1 MAKSNRKRV
10 GDSLDIFVEGMLP
23 FVSQEMQSRHGD
35 KWEEQVR
42 TILRENPS
50 TASKAANASIA
61 WDTALIISV
70 ILSEWQYLF
79 RKKLGPGERA
89 MIHELSDI
97 RNRWAHQE
105 LFSTDD
111 TLRALDTVQRL
122 LSSVGAGNQAAEVD
136 RFKSEVM
143 RTRFKELSKQ
153 ETQRA
158 GREALAG
165 QPTGGLKP
173 WREVVT
179 PHPDVAS
186 GRFAQAEFAADLA
199 QVLRGDATDEYGKP
213 KEFFRRTYI
222 TEGLRELL
230 LNAISRLTGQ
240 GGDPV
245 VELQTNFGGG
255 KTHSMLALYHLFSDV
270 KSADLPG
277 IDVLLKELNVEQPPK
292 AARAVIVGTALS
304 AGQPHKK
311 PDGTVIHT
319 IWGEMAYQLLDK
331 KGYDIVA
338 DCDKNGTAPGS
349 DLLSKLF
356 KAAGPTLIL
365 IDEWVAYIRQ
375 TYETSGLPSGSFDA
389 NLTFAQSLTEAAKSP
404 QVLVVASLP
413 KSQIEVGGEGGQKAL
428 DILQNTFTRVKSSW
442 RPASQEE
449 SYEIVRRRL
458 FEPISGE
465 NFAARDAVIDAFAN
479 MYRRNEAEFP
489 GGVKETEYFRKM
501 EVAYPVH
508 PELFERLYNDWASL
522 EEFQRTRGVL
532 RLMACAIYS
541 LWEGNDRSLM
551 IMPAMIPMDDQHVL
565 SEITTKSGLSPAWT
579 NVIERDVDGQDSLS
593 RKIDREISNLGRLS
607 ACRRVAR
614 AIYIGSAPV
623 AETAKKGI
631 DDRRVKLG
639 CVQPGE
645 SVPIFGDALRRL
657 TDQATHLYVDGSR
670 YWFSTQPSVTRLAQ
684 DRAAQQKPDDIMEEI
699 KARIRLEKK
708 LKGEFQ
714 AIHDCPDSSSEVGD
728 EPEARLVVIG
738 PSHPHRPKTSD
749 CECLATAKELLEQ
762 RGNSPRIYRNSVVF
776 LAADKT
782 RLDELIDAVR
792 NYLAW
797 KSIVRDGKQLN
808 LDPFQTRQAE
818 TKLTESDST
827 VASRLP
833 ETYQWLIVPIQ
844 PNPTEPS
851 TWQTYRLSGQGS
863 LAERASKKLVSE
875 ELLMPQYSGVRLRMD
890 LDRVPL
896 WRGDHVLVKDLSEN
910 MAQYLYLP
918 RLVNQRVL
926 LNAIADG
933 LVTLTWRQDTF
944 AYAHAYDADRNRYQG
959 LTAGNH
965 VQVSADNQA
974 VVVKPEVAQKQLDAA
989 EKEAKENKTNGG
1001 GASTG
1006 QSGNGQVK
1014 ENAEEHL
1021 GGKTGGTGGGVVAS
1035 SKPRRFFGS
1044 VKLDATRL
1052 GRDAGRIATEV
1063 LSHLSGLPGAESEVT
1078 LEIQIEIPDGVP
1090 ENVVRTVIENCR
1102 TLKFENQG
1110 FENA

>member
-1 MAKSNRKRV
+1 MAKSNRNRV

-23 FVSQEMQSRHGD
+23 FISREMEVRHGAAWQD
-35 KWEEQVR
+35 KVR
-42 TILRENPS
+42 EIIRENPS
-50 TASKAANASIA
+50 TAAKAANANIA

-70 ILSEWQYLF
+70 VIKEWQYLF

-89 MIHELSDI
+89 MVHELSDI

-105 LFSTDD
+105 AFTTDD
-111 TLRALDTVQRL
+111 TLRALDTVHRL
-122 LSSVGAGNQAAEVD
+122 LSSVGAGDEAAAVD
-136 RFKSEVM
+136 RLKSEVM

-153 ETQRA
+153 ESQRA
-158 GREALAG
+158 NKEALAG

-173 WREVVT
+173 WREIVT

-199 QVLRGDATDEYGKP
+199 QVIRGDATDEYANP

-230 LNAISRLTGQ
+230 LNAISRLTDQ

-255 KTHSMLALYHLFSDV
+255 KTHSMLALYHLFSEA
-270 KSADLPG
+270 KSADLAG
-277 IDVLLKELNVEQPPK
+277 VDVLLKELNVEAPPK
-292 AARAVIVGTALS
+292 TARAVIVGTALS

-311 PDGTVIHT
+311 PDGTTIHT
-319 IWGEMAYQLLDK
+319 IWGEIAHQLLGK
-331 KGYDIVA
+331 KGYKIVA
-338 DCDKNGTAPGS
+338 ECDRNGTAPGS
-349 DLLSKLF
+349 DLLSELF
-356 KAAGPTLIL
+356 KAAGPTMIL

-375 TYETSGLPSGSFDA
+375 TYETSGLPGGSFDS
-389 NLTFAQSLTEAAKSP
+389 NLTFAQSLTEAAKSAR
-404 QVLVVASLP
+404 VLVVASLP
-413 KSQIEVGGEGGQKAL
+413 QSQIEVGGEGGQKAL

-465 NFAARDAVIDAFAN
+465 NFAVRDAVLEAFAG
-479 MYRRNEAEFP
+479 MYRKHAAEFP
-489 GGVKETEYFRKM
+489 AGVKEGEYIRKM

-579 NVIERDVDGQDSLS
+579 TVIERDVDGLDSLS

-614 AIYIGSAPV
+614 AIYIGSAPI

-684 DRAAQQKPDDIMEEI
+684 DRAAQQKLDDLMEEI
-699 KARIRLEKK
+699 RSRIRQQKRQ
-708 LKGEFQ
+708 KGEFQ
-714 AIHDCPDSSSEVGD
+714 AVHDCPDASSDIAD
-728 EPEARLVVIG
+728 EPEARLVILG
-738 PSHPHRPKTSD
+738 PEHPHRPKTSD
-749 CECLATAKELLEQ
+749 CECLATAKEMLEQ
-762 RGNSPRIYRNSVVF
+762 RGNSPRIYRNSLVF

-782 RLDELIDAVR
+782 RLNELTDAVR
-792 NYLAW
+792 TYLAW
-797 KSIVRDGKQLN
+797 KSIVNDCEQLN
-808 LDPFQTRQAE
+808 LDNFQKRQAE
-818 TKLTESDST
+818 TKEQESDGT
-827 VASRLP
+827 VAARLP
-833 ETYQWLIVPIQ
+833 ETYNWLIVPVQ
-844 PNPTEPS
+844 SDPTGPMG
-851 TWQTYRLSGQGS
+851 WQTCRLAGQGS
-863 LAERASKKLVSE
+863 LAERASKRIIAE

-896 WRGDHVLVKDLSEN
+896 WRGDHVLVKELAEN
-910 MAQYLYLP
+910 MPQYLYLP
-918 RLVNQRVL
+918 RLVNQQVL
-926 LNAIADG
+926 IKAIEDG
-933 LVTLTWRQDTF
+933 LATLTWRQDTF
-944 AYAHAYDADRNRYQG
+944 AYAHAYDADRDRYQG
-959 LTAGNH
+959 LVAGSNT
-965 VQVSADNQA
+965 QVGLDAGA
-974 VVVKPEVAQKQLDAA
+974 VVVKSDVAQKQLDAA
-989 EKEAKENKTNGG
+989 AAEQPETETTAGPTSTSGKSRETNLD
-1001 GASTG
+1001 
-1006 QSGNGQVK
+1006 QSK
-1014 ENAEEHL
+1014 SS
-1021 GGKTGGTGGGVVAS
+1021 GGTPAPGNTQTPPM
-1035 SKPRRFFGS
+1035 PRRFYGS
-1044 VKLDATRL
+1044 VKLDPMRV

-1063 LSHLSGLPGAESEVT
+1063 LSHMTGLPAADAGVT
-1078 LEIQIEIPDGVP
+1078 LEIEIRVPEGVP
-1090 ENVVRTVIENCR
+1090 DHVVRTVLENCR
-1102 TLKFENQG
+1102 TLKFDAQG
-1110 FENA
+1110 FENE

>member
-1 MAKSNRKRV
+1 MAKSNRNRV
-10 GDSLDIFVEGMLP
+10 GDALDVFVDGMLP
-23 FVSQEMQSRHGD
+23 FVCQEMKSRHGD
-35 KWEEQVR
+35 AWEDKVR
-42 TILRENPS
+42 EIMRDNPS
-50 TASKAANASIA
+50 TSNKAANANIA

-70 ILSEWQYLF
+70 VIKEWQYLF

-105 LFSTDD
+105 RFSTDD
-111 TLRALDTVQRL
+111 TLRALDTMHRL
-122 LSSVGAGNQAAEVD
+122 LSSVGAGDQAAEVD

-143 RTRFKELSKQ
+143 RTRFKELARQ
-153 ETQRA
+153 ETDRA
-158 GREALAG
+158 SKEALSG

-173 WREVVT
+173 WREIVT

-199 QVLRGDATDEYGKP
+199 QVIRGDATTEYGNP

-230 LNAISRLTGQ
+230 LNAISRLAGQ

-255 KTHSMLALYHLFSDV
+255 KTHSMLALYHLFSDA
-270 KSADLPG
+270 KSADLAG
-277 IDVLLKELNVEQPPK
+277 VDVLLKELKVDDPPK

-304 AGQPHKK
+304 AGQPHTKD
-311 PDGTVIHT
+311 DGTTIHT
-319 IWGEMAYQLLDK
+319 IWGEIAHQLLGK
-331 KGYDIVA
+331 KGYAIVA
-338 DCDKNGTAPGS
+338 DCDQNGTAPGS
-349 DLLSKLF
+349 DLLSELF
-356 KAAGPTLIL
+356 KAAGRTLIL

-375 TYETSGLPSGSFDA
+375 TYETSGLPGGSFDS

-413 KSQIEVGGEGGQKAL
+413 QSQIEVGGEGGQKAL

-458 FEPISGE
+458 FEPMSGE
-465 NFAARDAVIDAFAN
+465 NYAARDAVLDAFAN
-479 MYRRNEAEFP
+479 MYRRHEAEFP
-489 GGVKETEYFRKM
+489 SGVKESDYHRKM

-508 PELFERLYNDWASL
+508 PELFERLYSDWASL

-541 LWEGNDRSLM
+541 LWEGNDKSLM

-579 NVIERDVDGQDSLS
+579 TVIERDVDGQDSLS

-614 AIYIGSAPV
+614 AIYVGSAPI

-657 TDQATHLYVDGSR
+657 TDQATHLYVDGTR

-684 DRAAQQKPDDIMEEI
+684 DRAAQQDMDDLLDEI
-699 KARIRLEKK
+699 KTRIRQEKK
-708 LKGEFQ
+708 QKSEFQ
-714 AIHDCPDSSSEVGD
+714 GVHDCPDASSDIGD
-728 EPEARLVVIG
+728 EPDARLVILG
-738 PSHPHRPKTSD
+738 PNHPHRPKTTD
-749 CECLATAKELLEQ
+749 CACLATAQEMLEQ
-762 RGNSPRIYRNSVVF
+762 RGNSPRIYRNSLVF

-782 RLDELIDAVR
+782 RLDELLDAVR
-792 NYLAW
+792 AYLAW
-797 KSIVRDGKQLN
+797 KSIVDDAEHLN
-808 LDPFQTRQAE
+808 LDNFQKRQAE
-818 TKLTESDST
+818 TKKQESNVT

-833 ETYQWLIVPIQ
+833 ETYQWLIVPVQ

-851 TWQTYRLSGQGS
+851 DWQTYRLTGQGS
-863 LAERASKKLVSE
+863 LAERASKKLVAE

-896 WRGDHVLVKDLSEN
+896 WRGNHVLVKDLAEN

-918 RLVNQRVL
+918 RLVNRSVL
-926 LNAIADG
+926 IKAIEDG
-933 LVTLTWRQDTF
+933 LATLTWRQDTF
-944 AYAHAYDADRNRYQG
+944 AYAHAYDADRDRYQG
-959 LTAGNH
+959 LIAGNNA
-965 VQVSADNQA
+965 QISADNNA
-974 VVVKPEVAQKQLDAA
+974 VVVKPDIAQKQLDAA
-989 EKEAKENKTNGG
+989 AKEQEQTSGGEPSSDGDGQVRETNEGQLGG
-1001 GASTG
+1001 TTAGGSTG
-1006 QSGNGQVK
+1006 T
-1014 ENAEEHL
+1014 A
-1021 GGKTGGTGGGVVAS
+1021 TP

-1063 LSHLSGLPGAESEVT
+1063 LSHLSGLPGADAEVT
-1078 LEIQIEIPDGVP
+1078 LEIEVDIPDGVS
-1090 ENVVRTVIENCR
+1090 ESVVRTVIENCR
-1102 TLKFENQG
+1102 TLKFDEQG
-1110 FENA
+1110 FENE